1 MDIQLEKK
9 IFKKAKHCQMKKN
22 HHSFISGAKYKNTR
36 IVKSSGKIVEQ
47 DIYSKILENSL
58 KEFGKIGT
66 KYNKSTIGFCAEVH
80 SVNSVC
86 QTRKIEKFQSI
97 EVGSAIRPRTM
108 QKGKKCAICNKLF

>member
-1 MDIQLEKK
+1 MDIKLEDK
-9 IFKKAKHCQMKKN
+9 ILRKAKHCQMKKK

-36 IVKSSGKIVEQ
+36 IVKSSGKILESE
-47 DIYSKILENSL
+47 IHSKILGDSL
-58 KEFGKIGT
+58 KQFGKIGT
-66 KYNKSTIGFCAEVH
+66 KYNKSTIGYCAEVH

-86 QTRKIEKFQSI
+86 QNRKIEKIDSI

>member
-1 MDIQLEKK
+1 MDIILEQK
-9 IFKKAKHCQMKKN
+9 ILKKAKYCQMKKK

-36 IVKSSGKIVEQ
+36 IVKSSGKIIEEE
-47 DIYSKILENSL
+47 IYSKTLVVSL

-66 KYNKSTIGFCAEVH
+66 KYNKSTIGFCAEIH

-86 QTRKIEKFQSI
+86 KTRKLDKTDSI

>member
-1 MDIQLEKK
+1 MDENLERK
-9 IFKKAKHCQMKKN
+9 IFKKARNCQMKRK
-22 HHSFISGAKYKNTR
+22 HYAYVSGAKYKNTR
-36 IVKSSGKIVEQ
+36 IVGSSGKILQ
-47 DIYSKILENSL
+47 ANIYSEELIKSLNS
-58 KEFGKIGT
+58 FGKIGT

-86 QTRKIEKFQSI
+86 EIRRITNIGSI

>member
-1 MDIQLEKK
+1 MDQLLERK
-9 IFKKAKHCQMKKN
+9 IFKKARHCQMKRR
-22 HHSFISGAKYKNTR
+22 HHSYVSGAKYKNTR
-36 IVKSSGKIVEQ
+36 IVESSGKILQ
-47 DIYSKILENSL
+47 ANIYSHELISALNT
-58 KEFGKIGT
+58 FGEIGT

-86 QTRKIEKFQSI
+86 KTRKITNIVSV